1 MLIFFLICA
10 GLIVVALSFVLPP
23 LTQKGGERKAEG
35 LRPNN
40 VSVYRDQY
48 QELEADLRNG
58 LITEEQY
65 KQDRDE
71 LERRLLEDVSAANE
85 PRPSAASASPLNR
98 KLVYGIIAAV
108 PVAAI
113 SLYFGIGNPKAL
125 SPQSASTAAQPGDS
139 MTQAQIE
146 ANVAKLAKR
155 LEQNPN
161 DAAGWSMLA
170 RSYMSMERYRDA
182 AGAYEHLTSLSPND
196 AAVWADYAESLAM
209 ANGHNMTGKPLEAA
223 NHALQ
228 LDPKNKPALVLLA
241 SAAFEARDYQKS
253 IEYWQKL
260 LPLLPPDSEGAKTV
274 AAQIAKTRE
283 LAAGRPSR

>member
-85 PRPSAASASPLNR
+85 PRSSAASASPLNR

-182 AGAYEHLTSLSPND
+182 AGAYEHLTSLSPN
-196 AAVWADYAESLAM
+196 
-209 ANGHNMTGKPLEAA
+209 GHNMTGKPLEAA